1 VFPRWYWQCFSKR
14 VLRSRYYITSS
25 RRENLASLIEILGCH
40 VIATARRPE
49 ALTDLASLG
58 ISTVLLDVNDQS
70 SIDAAKAKVETLAGG
85 KLDIL
90 VNNA

>member
-1 VFPRWYWQCFSKR
+1 
-14 VLRSRYYITSS
+14 
-25 RRENLASLIEILGCH
+25 
-40 VIATARRPE
+40 
-49 ALTDLASLG
+49 
-58 ISTVLLDVNDQS
+58 LLDVNDQS